1 MPAAAPGGLRGIRPD
16 RRYARLV
23 VRGVCSLP
31 QASDVRSSSWRGL
44 RPADAP
50 AQAKAPGGELRTGLI
65 LSPKGP
71 SPPAVQIWLDKTT
84 GAPLT
89 ILFENTAA
97 ASADYTQFRAHPR
110 PSHADFAADAKFNG
124 FNDLRGG
131 GHLSGRITLALVAA
145 GVVAKKIL
153 DQKGLDIE
161 IKARLKSILSETN
174 PDKWEAIIKS
184 AQQEED
190 SVGGEL
196 ICITD
201 GLPAGCGEPFFNS
214 IESQIAHLA
223 FSIPGV
229 KAIAFG
235 DFSDINSSAHIAAS
249 SLKGSAYNDMIAD
262 INGHTATN
270 HSGGINGGISN
281 GNPLVFSLDIRPPAS
296 ISKVQNTMNFQTGQT
311 EDLHI
316 TGRHDTCFALR
327 CPVIAEAI
335 TYIVL
340 ADNLL

>member
-1 MPAAAPGGLRGIRPD
+1 MNTYGNKLRLSIFGESHGNFIGITIDGMSCGLKLTAVDFALSIRRRMRGDYPH
-16 RRYARLV
+16 LEF
-23 VRGVCSLP
+23 GVTKRQEENKPLFISG
-31 QASDVRSSSWRGL
+31 VFN
-44 RPADAP
+44 
-50 AQAKAPGGELRTGLI
+50 
-65 LSPKGP
+65 
-71 SPPAVQIWLDKTT
+71 DKTT

>member
-1 MPAAAPGGLRGIRPD
+1 MNTYGNKLRLSIFGESHGNFIGVTIDGLPSGLKLTAVDFALSLKRRMRGDYPH
-16 RRYARLV
+16 LEF
-23 VRGVCSLP
+23 GVTKRQEENKPLFIS
-31 QASDVRSSSWRGL
+31 G
-44 RPADAP
+44 
-50 AQAKAPGGELRTGLI
+50 I
-65 LSPKGP
+65 LNN
-71 SPPAVQIWLDKTT
+71 KTT

-89 ILFENTAA
+89 ILLENKAA
-97 ASADYTQFRAHPR
+97 VSADYTQFRTHPR
-110 PSHADFAADAKFNG
+110 PSHADFAADAKFKG

-153 DQKGLDIE
+153 DEKGLDIE

-174 PDKWEAIIKS
+174 PDKWESIIKA

-201 GLPAGCGEPFFNS
+201 GLPVGCGEPFFNS

-262 INGHTATN
+262 INGRTATN

-281 GNPLVFSLDIRPPAS
+281 GNPLVFTLDIRPPAS
-296 ISKVQNTMNFQTGQT
+296 ISKAQNTMNFQTGQT
-311 EDLHI
+311 ENLHI
-316 TGRHDTCFALR
+316 AGRHDTCFALR